1 MREIIAV
8 ARRALTLVGAGTR
21 RRMLT
26 LPVIALTVSAFE
38 VVGAGAIYVL
48 LGLLDGPD
56 MVIDLAP
63 VRLLAGLLDSATTAT
78 GLRELRFT
86 VAGLVLAFFVVRG
99 ALLVARAYVEQRIVT
114 GASVEVAERLLAGYP
129 SLPYRF
135 HATRDSAASS
145 SATRT

>member
-86 VAGLVLAFFVVRG
+86 VAGLVLA
-99 ALLVARAYVEQRIVT
+99 
-114 GASVEVAERLLAGYP
+114 GYP